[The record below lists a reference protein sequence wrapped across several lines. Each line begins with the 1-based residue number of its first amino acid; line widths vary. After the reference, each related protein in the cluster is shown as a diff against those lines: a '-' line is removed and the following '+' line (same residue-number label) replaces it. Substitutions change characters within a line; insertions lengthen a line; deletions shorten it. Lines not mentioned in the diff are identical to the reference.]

1 MSGEHKHDHDHKHA
15 HGGGGG
21 STSRRRLK
29 LVLILTIIYML
40 AEAIG
45 GWLSNSLALLSDAG
59 HMLTDV
65 AAIALA
71 MLALWFASR
80 PATHQKTYGYYRM
93 EILAALANGVALVV
107 ISLLILFEALQRIRA
122 PEGVRGLEVTV
133 IGAGGLV
140 VNAISASLLHRGSE
154 ENMNMRAAFLHVVS
168 DAIGSLGAVIAGL
181 LIWLRGVLIADPLI
195 SIVIAALIVYSS
207 WQLIRDAVNVLLEGT
222 PAHIDIPAVISAMQR
237 VTGIREVHDLHIWT
251 ISSGKDA
258 LSAHVTITEGASHKS
273 VLEALHECLRAEFNI
288 GHLTIQ
294 VESGDEVQEDNV
306 RLYQISKKSEP
317 DQGSHSRSTGG
328 QSAAARKGEN

>member
-15 HGGGGG
+15 HGGGG

-29 LVLILTIIYML
+29 LVLILKIIYML

-195 SIVIAALIVYSS
+195 SI
-207 WQLIRDAVNVLLEGT
+207 
-222 PAHIDIPAVISAMQR
+222 
-237 VTGIREVHDLHIWT
+237 
-251 ISSGKDA
+251 
-258 LSAHVTITEGASHKS
+258 
-273 VLEALHECLRAEFNI
+273 
-288 GHLTIQ
+288 
-294 VESGDEVQEDNV
+294 
-306 RLYQISKKSEP
+306 
-317 DQGSHSRSTGG
+317 
-328 QSAAARKGEN
+328 

>member
-1 MSGEHKHDHDHKHA
+1 MTGQYKHDHEHKHA
-15 HGGGGG
+15 HGSGG
-21 STSRRRLK
+21 TSRGRLK
-29 LVLILTIIYML
+29 VVLILTIIYML
-40 AEAIG
+40 AEAVG
-45 GWLSNSLALLSDAG
+45 GFLSNSLALWSDAG

-65 AAIALA
+65 AAILLA

-168 DAIGSLGAVIAGL
+168 D
-181 LIWLRGVLIADPLI
+181 
-195 SIVIAALIVYSS
+195 
-207 WQLIRDAVNVLLEGT
+207 
-222 PAHIDIPAVISAMQR
+222 
-237 VTGIREVHDLHIWT
+237 
-251 ISSGKDA
+251 
-258 LSAHVTITEGASHKS
+258 
-273 VLEALHECLRAEFNI
+273 
-288 GHLTIQ
+288 
-294 VESGDEVQEDNV
+294 
-306 RLYQISKKSEP
+306 
-317 DQGSHSRSTGG
+317 
-328 QSAAARKGEN
+328 

>member
-1 MSGEHKHDHDHKHA
+1 MTGQYKHDHEHKHA
-15 HGGGGG
+15 HGSGG
-21 STSRRRLK
+21 TSRGRLK
-29 LVLILTIIYML
+29 VVLILTIIYML
-40 AEAIG
+40 AEAVG
-45 GWLSNSLALLSDAG
+45 GFLSNSLALWSDAG

-65 AAIALA
+65 AAILLA

-107 ISLLILFEALQRIRA
+107 ISLLIFLEALQRIRV
-122 PEGVRGLEVTV
+122 PEAVRGLEVAL
-133 IGAGGLV
+133 IGGGGLI
-140 VNAISASLLHRGSE
+140 VNAVSASLLHRGSL

-168 DAIGSLGAVIAGL
+168 DAIGSVGAVIAGL
-181 LIWLRGVLIADPLI
+181 LIWRKGILIADPLI
-195 SIVIAALIVYSS
+195 SIAIAVLIVYSS

-222 PAHIDIPAVISAMQR
+222 PAHIDISAVISVMQR
-237 VTGIREVHDLHIWT
+237 VSGIREVHDLHVWT

-294 VESGDEVQEDNV
+294 VESGDETQDDRVK
-306 RLYQISKKSEP
+306 LYQISKKSETEP
-317 DQGSHSRSTGG
+317 DAPGDAGSG
-328 QSAAARKGEN
+328 QSAAARKG